1 MDVGVVPWRTN
12 RVLAKCVGECYS
24 AIGGHELVCVRGVH
38 VEALIS
44 GPLLEFGS
52 QVINHDP
59 QYMAVWFAEFS
70 GATLRQRR
78 HTSNSRNSEDDGS
91 HWSVVDATWVAGPI
105 VRVRLSCLFCDSL
118 FDKDFILVGVHA
130 RALFG
135 PRSCIRVSPLVFER
149 FVGGHC

>member
-59 QYMAVWFAEFS
+59 QYMAVWFAEFLELPCGS
-70 GATLRQRR
+70 AVTQATA
-78 HTSNSRNSEDDGS
+78 
-91 HWSVVDATWVAGPI
+91 ATARTTALIGPW
-105 VRVRLSCLFCDSL
+105 LMLL
-118 FDKDFILVGVHA
+118 GWPGL
-130 RALFG
+130 LFG
-135 PRSCIRVSPLVFER
+135 CA
-149 FVGGHC
+149 